1 MTDMDKGQS
10 GFERSSDAGLD
21 LDSVDTALAALKQD
35 VFENSPRPGP
45 DLVAQVL
52 ADASEVA
59 SGAALS
65 ATGVAGVRNDSA
77 STGTVSSIWEGLF
90 GWTSGAVA
98 ALAVS
103 LALGIGIG
111 MELEPGDLPMTEAD
125 EEIAM
130 LEGGLLQ
137 DDFL

>member
-1 MTDMDKGQS
+1 M
-10 GFERSSDAGLD
+10 
-21 LDSVDTALAALKQD
+21 
-35 VFENSPRPGP
+35 
-45 DLVAQVL
+45 
-52 ADASEVA
+52 
-59 SGAALS
+59 
-65 ATGVAGVRNDSA
+65 
-77 STGTVSSIWEGLF
+77 F